1 MGRRA
6 SILLALALLGV
17 FLGGCWSRREVN
29 ELAIVLG
36 AGVDWVQGGR
46 IRLTVQVARPSAFVG
61 GEQGGTGKEAPASW
75 VVWAE
80 GRTVAEAEASLAAK
94 IPREIYWGHCIVL
107 VIGEE
112 MAKHG
117 VRLVTNFF
125 QRSRQPREI
134 IWVMV
139 AKGEAKG
146 FLETYSALA
155 KTSAQAAG
163 FLNLMRVGW
172 AVRLKEFAEM
182 LADRGIQ
189 PTLPWVEVV
198 EAGSTPGPEPR
209 PPTLR
214 QVELS
219 GVAVFKEDRMVGR
232 LDPYETT
239 GLLWLMGKAV
249 NEEVV
254 VIPSPDEPE
263 RAVSLEVW
271 RSKTR
276 VFPEYDGRSLRFKV
290 EVWVEAHMVEQQS
303 REDLALP
310 DKIKAL
316 EEGLAREVR
325 KRMEAALRK
334 SQEEYE
340 ADIFGFGRAFHRKY
354 KKEWRRLKDRWDE
367 VFRQAEVEWVI
378 KGRVREIGLQTR
390 RASIPPR

>member
-1 MGRRA
+1 LGRRA

-36 AGVDWVQGGR
+36 AGVDGVQGGR
-46 IRLTVQVARPSAFVG
+46 IRLTVQIARPSAFVS

-75 VVWAE
+75 VISAE
-80 GRTVAEAEASLAAK
+80 GRTVGEAEASLAAK
-94 IPREIYWGHCIVL
+94 IPREVYWGHCIVL

-112 MAKHG
+112 MAKRG

-134 IWVMV
+134 MWVMV
-139 AKGEAKG
+139 ARGEAKE
-146 FLETYSALA
+146 FLETYSTLA

-182 LADRGIQ
+182 LAYRGIQ

-198 EAGSTPGPEPR
+198 EAGSTPGPEAR

-214 QVELS
+214 QVQLS
-219 GVAVFKEDRMVGR
+219 GAAVFKEDRMVGR

-239 GLLWLMGKAV
+239 GLLWLMGKAA

-254 VIPSPDEPE
+254 VIPSPGEPE
-263 RAVSLEVW
+263 RGVSAKV
-271 RSKTR
+271 RQSKTR
-276 VFPEYDGRSLRFKV
+276 VVPQYDGGSLRFKV
-290 EVWVEAHMVEQQS
+290 EVGLEAHMVEQQS

-316 EEGLAREVR
+316 EEGLAREVG

-334 SQEEYE
+334 SQEEYG

-354 KKEWRRLKDRWDE
+354 KVEWRRLKNQWDE

-378 KGRVREIGLQTR
+378 KARVRDIGLQTR
-390 RASIPPR
+390 RGSVPPR